1 MMLRFAALL
10 PAICACATSASFA
23 ESGDADLDEDAEL
36 AAILDDPMPEVPAPE
51 ADTIEAALAPAP
63 AARVACTKH
72 RFLHV
77 ANWSFVGPLD
87 ECVNGACPN
96 GCWGYQ
102 RRTSGFSCDYDRT
115 QPDLIETRDGG
126 GPFASYN
133 EIKSLNASDAAAVA
147 NCRAQSGGRPVRTY
161 AVWNGSG
168 WSNEGITAAV
178 KFAEIYGTQAEAA
191 TRFWTWFD
199 GSRAGFAPMANVS
212 PETALSAVATK
223 QTTARL
229 CSATRDG
236 WLGLYYYIAGG
247 GPGMADWK
255 REAII
260 RGMNYCTTH

>member
-1 MMLRFAALL
+1 MTIRSAALSATFL
-10 PAICACATSASFA
+10 ALSACATSAPLA
-23 ESGDADLDEDAEL
+23 DTGDPELDDDDEL
-36 AAILDDPMPEVPAPE
+36 AAILDDATPELDAPDVDTVE
-51 ADTIEAALAPAP
+51 ASLV
-63 AARVACTKH
+63 ARTACTKR

-87 ECVNGACPN
+87 QCVNGACPN

-115 QPDLIETRDGG
+115 AGDLLKTRDGG

-133 EIKSLNASDAAAVA
+133 EIKPLNASDATAVA
-147 NCRAQSGGRPVRTY
+147 NCRAQSGGRPLRTY
-161 AVWNGSG
+161 AVWNGTG
-168 WSNEGITAAV
+168 WSNEGIAAAI

-191 TRFWTWFD
+191 PHFWTWFYN
-199 GSRAGFAPMANVS
+199 SRSSFAPMANVS
-212 PETALSAVATK
+212 PETAISAVATK
-223 QTTARL
+223 QTVARL
-229 CSATRDG
+229 CSATRNG
-236 WLGLYYYIAGG
+236 WLGLYYYVSAG